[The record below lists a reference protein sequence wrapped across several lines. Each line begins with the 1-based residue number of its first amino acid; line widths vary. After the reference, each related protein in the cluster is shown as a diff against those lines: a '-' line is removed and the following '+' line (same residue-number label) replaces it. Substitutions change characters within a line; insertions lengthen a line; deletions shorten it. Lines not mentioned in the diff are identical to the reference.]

1 MPHGPRPLGEAA
13 QLGEALAAPA
23 GQDDAARRPLASA
36 VVVAGYVTAF
46 FLLSRVLA
54 RGLALGVAY
63 GIWSAIGVTLV
74 SVIGAVWF
82 GDRLTWAQIGG
93 IALVAAGVLALELG
107 RAH

>member
-1 MPHGPRPLGEAA
+1 MTVWLLLAGAIGAEVTATV
-13 QLGEALAAPA
+13 ALRASD
-23 GQDDAARRPLASA
+23 GFSRPLAFA

-93 IALVAAGVLALELG
+93 IALVAAGVLALEVG

>member
-1 MPHGPRPLGEAA
+1 MTVWLLLAGAIGAEVTATVALRASDGFSRPAA
-13 QLGEALAAPA
+13 
-23 GQDDAARRPLASA
+23 SM
-36 VVVAGYVTAF
+36 VMVTGYVTAF
-46 FLLSRVLA
+46 YLLSRVLA

-82 GDRLTWAQIGG
+82 GDRLTWTQIGG